1 MEITNFL
8 EKKNLETLWDVIS
21 DEDIFKFLSKDIQNN
36 VSKIF
41 LNNIKGFYDT
51 EKNKNDNLIV
61 MNKKYILLILN
72 YIKVHY
78 PNKMPNKIKIHDQPI
93 KESITYEEIQNDRKN
108 IIDQKFN
115 LLQEEFT
122 NAMTLKVPPV
132 PDFADKND
140 DVPINEMDKI
150 IKEMTSKRN
159 YDIEQINYNYQSNI
173 NSANN
178 WLKSQDT
185 SIKAEKF
192 IQKNDIQDTQNN
204 NDKLQFLNQNS
215 TKKNVTW
222 GENNEINEVLY
233 SYDGNENTNDENTN
247 DENIFRK
254 LKKIESKNNENT
266 NFINKEEKNLLENK
280 IEKLEGEIKL
290 VNLKIDQ
297 IITLL
302 KQNR

>member
-8 EKKNLETLWDVIS
+8 EKNNLETLWDVIS

-51 EKNKNDNLIV
+51 EKNNNDNLIV

-233 SYDGNENTNDENTN
+233 SYDGNENTNDEN
-247 DENIFRK
+247 IFRK

>member
-247 DENIFRK
+247 DEDIFRK

>member
-1 MEITNFL
+1 MELNYFL
-8 EKKNLETLWDVIS
+8 EKDNIKTLWDVIS

-266 NFINKEEKNLLENK
+266 NF
-280 IEKLEGEIKL
+280 
-290 VNLKIDQ
+290 
-297 IITLL
+297 
-302 KQNR
+302 